1 MFTFSSCNIESL
13 HEEEQATAT
22 DNIEGY
28 VANVMDTTKPFTK
41 HLTRLQINLAFM
53 LLLSTMLSQSS
64 RMCRPCASGPPI

>member
-28 VANVMDTTKPFTK
+28 VSNVMDTTKPFTK
-41 HLTRLQINLAFM
+41 HLTRLQINLAFICYF
-53 LLLSTMLSQSS
+53 SAQ
-64 RMCRPCASGPPI
+64 